1 TFGKLVPNVNV
12 TGEGIEGPLQFTP
25 IESEFLMLVD
35 GKNSFGEIARKWG
48 RPIEEVRR
56 VAEGLIARR
65 FILLP
70 EGGAGTSADT
80 RRTSSS
86 PPADGDA
93 TAAAPS
99 APSSS
104 RREKP
109 AEVPAPS
116 PSAPSPPLREKPT
129 GIPPT
134 SRSSMR
140 ALPEVPLPPAE
151 EEGKWDLDGLFH
163 LLNERHRHRQ
173 TGLLTVE
180 NEGGEARRLYFHE
193 GNLVTIQ
200 SEPFDPEECLGRILV
215 REGSIA
221 REVVE
226 QTVPVAQETGRAIGR
241 ELLLQGRINRR
252 ALQKGIMHQIEKR
265 LLRAF
270 EWERGRYRWA
280 TLPGIPPQILGVNFP
295 LHLILFNTIWRHYP
309 IEKIRSRLS
318 RLQDAFVTIVKDP
331 PYAPESLKFGDLF
344 TGFWRILT
352 QEELPVTKILLLS
365 NMNKTNTEKML
376 WVLEKLGLIVFSK
389 TAEAEETK
397 KRLQEIEDRVKGNAR
412 ATYFEVLGVHWTC
425 NDEEIRKGYEKSI
438 REIDKLLENASEM
451 EKYWLDQLREQV
463 EEAYAKVKDYAP
475 RQKYRKK
482 LFSDDTY
489 IEYCADLFQEKCES
503 LLFTKEDYAQAIIEA
518 KNALEIFP
526 QKHEAS
532 ALLGLAT
539 FLEGYPADP
548 AKQREG
554 RRILMDAYR
563 RIPTSIIAN
572 ICMGMM
578 YKKQRKNKEA
588 ISYYQKILE

>member
-70 EGGAGTSADT
+70 QGGEGPPADT
-80 RRTSSS
+80 PTISSS
-86 PPADGDA
+86 PPADNDA
-93 TAAAPS
+93 TAVLREAPPVEAPS
-99 APSSS
+99 AP
-104 RREKP
+104 P
-109 AEVPAPS
+109 
-116 PSAPSPPLREKPT
+116 PPLREKPT
-129 GIPPT
+129 EIPPT

-140 ALPEVPLPPAE
+140 TIPEVPLAPAQ
-151 EEGKWDLDGLFH
+151 EEGTWDLDGLFH
-163 LLNERHRHRQ
+163 LMNERYRHRQ

-180 NEGGEARRLYFHE
+180 NDRGEARKLYFHE
-193 GNLVTIQ
+193 GNIVTIQ

-215 REGSIA
+215 REGRIA
-221 REVVE
+221 PEVVE
-226 QTVPVAQETGRAIGR
+226 ETASLAQETGRTIGR
-241 ELLLQGRINRR
+241 ELLLEGRINRR
-252 ALQKGIMHQIEKR
+252 DLQKGIMHQIEKR
-265 LLRAF
+265 LHRAF
-270 EWERGRYRWA
+270 EWEQGRYRWA
-280 TLPGIPPQILGVNFP
+280 TLPGIPPRILGVNFP
-295 LHLILFNTIWRHYP
+295 LPLVLFNTIWRHYP

-331 PYAPESLKFGDLF
+331 PYAPDSLKFGDLF

-376 WVLEKLGLIVFSK
+376 WVLEKLGLITFSR
-389 TAEAEETK
+389 TAEAEEAK
-397 KRLQEIEDRVKGNAR
+397 KRLQEIEERVKSNAR
-412 ATYFEVLGVHWTC
+412 STYFEVLGVHWTC

-438 REIDKLLENASEM
+438 REIDKLQENASEM

-539 FLEGYPADP
+539 FLEGYPANRV
-548 AKQREG
+548 KQQEG

-578 YKKQRKNKEA
+578 YKKQHKNKEA